1 MGPERPPNLV
11 EETHQHL
18 ETVMRAEF
26 CQRNLDGRNII
37 IVKKTILPLAGMA
50 EFAATAAADVIAAL
64 LGFAALSRLLNVRR
78 NHARDAFAFVAP
90 FLLASQ

>member
-26 CQRNLDGRNII
+26 CLRNIDGSNII

-50 EFAATAAADVIAAL
+50 AFAATGAADVIDSL
-64 LGFAALSRLLNVRR
+64 LEFAALSHPLIVQR
-78 NHARDAFAFVAP
+78 NHARDAP
-90 FLLASQ
+90 FLLASR